1 MTGRLVLL
9 TLLWGLLVTG
19 TAAQVPSTLHYQASL
34 LEDEQSV
41 EGDVAVTARI
51 FDGES
56 GGQALWAEA
65 RPTVPV
71 TDGRLSLLL
80 GAETPLPGTLFDEE
94 ARFLEIEING
104 QRLPRLRMASTAYAL
119 RAGVASAVV
128 AGAVDAAALAP
139 DAAVVSV
146 NDVPGALTLQGA
158 NGTTVNVDPTTGVI
172 TISAPGGDGG
182 GSGVLGLQNTDGTLQ
197 VVDPNGP
204 TATINL
210 QPGGIGP
217 AQIADGGVQT
227 AELGDGA
234 VTARKVADQ
243 TITAAKLAPGAVV
256 TAVTA
261 GTGLTGSGTS
271 GAVTLGIADRG
282 VTAAQ
287 LAENAV
293 TRQALAPGVAVEGL
307 NGLTGAVDLTSSD
320 RSLDIATAEGLLDVV
335 LGPDAAVTALAVGD
349 NALTGPVTL
358 AAARGASLTVADDTI
373 TISAEGSGG
382 TITGVA
388 AGTGL
393 AGGGTT
399 GAVTLGVAEEG
410 IGAAQL
416 ASGAVTGPK
425 IAPNAVTSAMIVDGT
440 IKNQDLA
447 PDAAV
452 NSLNELQGDLR
463 FEADG
468 GASVT
473 VDQGT
478 GVITFSAPEA
488 DGTGILGL
496 QNTDGTLLIQNPNG
510 PTATI
515 NLQAGGIGA
524 EQLAEEG
531 VTAAK
536 LAERAVQAPALD
548 ATNFPSAGQVLS
560 FAGDGE
566 FAWVNTASGDITGVS
581 AGGGLAGGGASGSVT
596 LSIADGGVTE
606 ARLADGAVSSPK
618 LAGGAVGAAQLAS
631 GAVTAPRIA
640 DGAVGTAALADGGV
654 TDDKLATTTG
664 PRSGQVL
671 GYNGSTLSWVSA
683 SGGDITGVTAGGGL
697 TGGGTTGTVQLS
709 VAPEGIVE
717 SSLATGAVSSRAIA
731 NGTVARADLAGG
743 AAVTSLGAGTDVLS
757 GDVALQGSPDI
768 SVSRVSGENAF
779 RIDFTGSTGGDVTS
793 VAGVNGLTTVSGPTG
808 AVELGIASGG
818 VTTARLADDAVAT
831 AKVDDGAITEPKLAI
846 SNPASTGRVLSYGG
860 SGQFEWVDPASG
872 GLSTVTS
879 DGTLTGDGT
888 SGSPLGVADNA
899 ITAARLAANAVTSA
913 SVRDN
918 SLTAADLG
926 ANSVGTS
933 ELNTIDAPSD
943 GEVLSYNGTALTWT
957 SAASGDITSVT
968 GTGGLT
974 GNATSG
980 DVTLSIAE
988 GGVTEPRLA
997 ATNTAGTGQVLSYSG
1012 SGQFEWVDGASGG
1025 LSGVT
1030 SNATLTGDGTSSSP
1044 LGLNTNAVG
1053 SANVIDGSLSAADL
1067 GTGSVGTSELI
1078 DGSVSAADLGD
1089 GSVGVSEINTAS
1101 GPSTDQVLAYDGTG
1115 LIWTSAA
1122 SGDITGVTAGGGLTG
1137 GGDGGTV
1144 TLSIDDEGVTEPRLD
1159 ATNSAGTG
1167 QVLSYSGSGRFEW
1180 IDLASGGLTSV
1191 ATDGTL
1197 TGDGTSG
1204 NELGLA
1210 AEAVTE
1216 SNLEVTNTPGTGLVL
1231 GFGGSDNF
1239 AWVAPTVTTDGTT
1252 LTGNGAGTALRI
1264 ANDGVGSAQI
1274 GSGVVGTDELADE
1287 SITAADLNA
1296 SGDEI
1301 DGYVLTY
1308 DDGGNFLWEA
1318 PGTITSS
1325 LRFKTDVA
1333 TIADAAAVVER
1344 LRGVRFQWA
1353 ADGRAD
1359 VGLIAEEVAQVL
1371 PELVTY
1377 EADGTTVR
1385 GLRYAPLVAVLIEA
1399 AKGQQA
1405 ALDAA
1410 AETVAA
1416 QRAELDALT
1425 DRLARLEG
1433 LVQSMQAAPTVTP

>member
-1 MTGRLVLL
+1 MTGRLLL
-9 TLLWGLLVTG
+9 VALLSGLLATG
-19 TAAQVPSTLHYQASL
+19 TVAQVPSTLHYQASL

-51 FDGES
+51 FDVES

-65 RPTVPV
+65 RPAVPV
-71 TDGRLSLLL
+71 ADGRLSLLL

-94 ARFLEIEING
+94 VRFLEIEING

-158 NGTTVNVDPTTGVI
+158 NGTTVNVDPATGVI

-243 TITAAKLAPGAVV
+243 TITAAKLAPDAVV

-271 GAVTLGIADRG
+271 GAVTLGIDAGG

-293 TRQALAPGVAVEGL
+293 TRQALAPGVAVDGL
-307 NGLTGAVDLTSSD
+307 NG
-320 RSLDIATAEGLLDVV
+320 
-335 LGPDAAVTALAVGD
+335 
-349 NALTGPVTL
+349 LTGPVTL
-358 AAARGASLTVADDTI
+358 AAASGASLTVADDTI

-440 IKNQDLA
+440 VKNQDLA

-496 QNTDGTLLIQNPNG
+496 QNTDGTILIQDPNG
-510 PTATI
+510 PTATL
-515 NLQAGGIGA
+515 NLQGGGIGA
-524 EQLAEEG
+524 DQLSDEG

-548 ATNFPSAGQVLS
+548 ATNFPNTGQVLS

-581 AGGGLAGGGASGSVT
+581 AGEGLAGGGASGSVT

-606 ARLADGAVSSPK
+606 ARLADGAVSTPK

-664 PRSGQVL
+664 PTSGQVL

-743 AAVTSLGAGTDVLS
+743 AAVTSLGADGETLD
-757 GDVALQGSPDI
+757 GDLTFATAGSATL
-768 SVSRVSGENAF
+768 SVSGN
-779 RIDFTGSTGGDVTS
+779 T
-793 VAGVNGLTTVSGPTG
+793 LTFG
-808 AVELGIASGG
+808 AS
-818 VTTARLADDAVAT
+818 
-831 AKVDDGAITEPKLAI
+831 
-846 SNPASTGRVLSYGG
+846 
-860 SGQFEWVDPASG
+860 SG
-872 GLSTVTS
+872 GLASVTS
-879 DGTLTGDGT
+879 NSTLSGTGT
-888 SGSPLGVADNA
+888 SGSPLGLANEAVTEPKID
-899 ITAARLAANAVTSA
+899 AANTAE
-913 SVRDN
+913 DN
-918 SLTAADLG
+918 Q
-926 ANSVGTS
+926 
-933 ELNTIDAPSD
+933 
-943 GEVLSYNGTALTWT
+943 VLSYNGSALEWTTAAT
-957 SAASGDITSVT
+957 GDITEV
-968 GTGGLT
+968 
-974 GNATSG
+974 NAG
-980 DVTLSIAE
+980 
-988 GGVTEPRLA
+988 
-997 ATNTAGTGQVLSYSG
+997 
-1012 SGQFEWVDGASGG
+1012 GG
-1025 LSGVT
+1025 LSGG
-1030 SNATLTGDGTSSSP
+1030 GD
-1044 LGLNTNAVG
+1044 
-1053 SANVIDGSLSAADL
+1053 
-1067 GTGSVGTSELI
+1067 
-1078 DGSVSAADLGD
+1078 DGSVSLSIANG
-1089 GSVGVSEINTAS
+1089 
-1101 GPSTDQVLAYDGTG
+1101 
-1115 LIWTSAA
+1115 
-1122 SGDITGVTAGGGLTG
+1122 GVTGPRIA
-1137 GGDGGTV
+1137 DGVVQSGSNVTV
-1144 TLSIDDEGVTEPRLD
+1144 VRD
-1159 ATNSAGTG
+1159 ASDNFVVSAGTSG
-1167 QVLSYSGSGRFEW
+1167 LTSAVESISADGETLDGNLTFATSGGATLSVSSNTLTFGA
-1180 IDLASGGLTSV
+1180 DSGGLTSV

-1197 TGDGTSG
+1197 TGDGTST

-1216 SNLEVTNTPGTGLVL
+1216 SRLDVTNTPGTGQVL
-1231 GFGGSDNF
+1231 SFGGGDTF
-1239 AWVAPTVTTDGTT
+1239 TWVDPSASVTTDGTT
-1252 LTGNGAGTALRI
+1252 LTGDGTTTPLAI
-1264 ANDGVGSAQI
+1264 QDEGVGSTQLAANAVQTAALNDEAVTSAKLASGAVGSAAI
-1274 GSGVVGTDELADE
+1274 GTEAVGTDELADE
-1287 SITAADLNA
+1287 SIAAEDLNA
-1296 SGDEI
+1296 SGATNGHALI
-1301 DGYVLTY
+1301 F
-1308 DDGGNFLWEA
+1308 DDTIA
-1318 PGTITSS
+1318 PGELVWRDPTASTSS
-1325 LRFKTDVA
+1325 LRFKSDVE
-1333 TIADAAAVVER
+1333 TIGDAAAVVER
-1344 LRGVRFQWA
+1344 LRGVRFRWT

-1385 GLRYAPLVAVLIEA
+1385 GLRYAPLVAVLVEA

-1410 AETVAA
+1410 AETVVA

-1433 LVQSMQAAPTVTP
+1433 LVQSMQAAPTDTP

>member
-65 RPTVPV
+65 RPAVPV

-243 TITAAKLAPGAVV
+243 TITAAKLVPGAVV
-256 TAVTA
+256 NAVTA

-293 TRQALAPGVAVEGL
+293 TRQALAPGVAVDGL

-358 AAARGASLTVADDTI
+358 AAANGASLAVADDTI

-388 AGTGL
+388 PGTGL

-496 QNTDGTLLIQNPNG
+496 QNTDGALLIQNPNG

-515 NLQAGGIGA
+515 NLQAGGIGTD
-524 EQLAEEG
+524 QLADEG

-536 LAERAVQAPALD
+536 LAERAVRAPALD

-566 FAWVNTASGDITGVS
+566 FAWVNTASGDITAVS
-581 AGGGLAGGGASGSVT
+581 ADGGLTGGGTSGDVA
-596 LSIADGGVTE
+596 LSIANEGVTTG
-606 ARLADGAVSSPK
+606 RLADGAVSTPK

-640 DGAVGTAALADGGV
+640 EGAVGTDALADGGV

-664 PRSGQVL
+664 PTTGQVL
-671 GYNGSTLSWVSA
+671 GYDGSALSWVSA
-683 SGGDITGVTAGGGL
+683 SSGDITGVTAGGGL
-697 TGGGTTGTVQLS
+697 IGGGTTGTVQLS

-779 RIDFTGSTGGDVTS
+779 RIDFTGSAGGEVTS
-793 VAGVNGLTTVSGPTG
+793 VAGINGLATVSGPTG
-808 AVELGIASGG
+808 DVQLGVAGG
-818 VTTARLADDAVAT
+818 GITTARLADEAVT
-831 AKVDDGAITEPKLAI
+831 TPKVDEGAITESKLAV
-846 SNPASTGRVLSYGG
+846 SNTPSEGQVLGYDDS
-860 SGQFEWVDPASG
+860 
-872 GLSTVTS
+872 
-879 DGTLTGDGT
+879 
-888 SGSPLGVADNA
+888 
-899 ITAARLAANAVTSA
+899 
-913 SVRDN
+913 
-918 SLTAADLG
+918 
-926 ANSVGTS
+926 
-933 ELNTIDAPSD
+933 
-943 GEVLSYNGTALTWT
+943 ALTWT
-957 SAASGDITSVT
+957 NASSGDITEVNA
-968 GTGGLT
+968 GGGLS
-974 GNATSG
+974 GGGDDG
-980 DVTLSIAE
+980 DVTLSIAD
-988 GGVTEPRLA
+988 GGVTGPRIADGVVQGGANVTVTRDGDDNFVVSASTSGLTSA
-997 ATNTAGTGQVLSYSG
+997 VESISADGETLDGDLQFETSG
-1012 SGQFEWVDGASGG
+1012 S
-1025 LSGVT
+1025 
-1030 SNATLTGDGTSSSP
+1030 ATL
-1044 LGLNTNAVG
+1044 
-1053 SANVIDGSLSAADL
+1053 
-1067 GTGSVGTSELI
+1067 
-1078 DGSVSAADLGD
+1078 SVS
-1089 GSVGVSEINTAS
+1089 GST
-1101 GPSTDQVLAYDGTG
+1101 
-1115 LIWTSAA
+1115 
-1122 SGDITGVTAGGGLTG
+1122 LTFG
-1137 GGDGGTV
+1137 
-1144 TLSIDDEGVTEPRLD
+1144 
-1159 ATNSAGTG
+1159 A
-1167 QVLSYSGSGRFEW
+1167 
-1180 IDLASGGLTSV
+1180 ASGGLTSV

-1197 TGDGTSG
+1197 TGNGTSG
-1204 NELGLA
+1204 NELGLNTDAVGSANVVDGSLSA
-1210 AEAVTE
+1210 ADLGVGSVGTSELTDGSVSAVDLGEGSVGISELNTVSGPDTDQVLAYDGTGLAWTSADSGDITEVTAGAGLSGGGGSGAVTLTLADEGVTEPRLDATNTAGTGQVLSYAGSGQFEWVDPASGGLTSIATDATLTGDGTSTSELGLAVEAVTE
-1216 SNLEVTNTPGTGLVL
+1216 SRLDATNTPVTGQVL
-1231 GFGGSDNF
+1231 GFGGGDAF
-1239 AWVAPTVTTDGTT
+1239 TWVDPSVSVTTDGTT
-1252 LTGNGAGTALRI
+1252 LAGDGNTTPLAIQDG
-1264 ANDGVGSAQI
+1264 GVGSTQLAANAVQTTALNDGAVTSAKLATGAVGSAAI
-1274 GSGVVGTDELADE
+1274 GTEVVGTDELADE
-1287 SITAADLNA
+1287 SIAAEDLNA
-1296 SGDEI
+1296 SGATNGHALI
-1301 DGYVLTY
+1301 F
-1308 DDGGNFLWEA
+1308 DDTIT
-1318 PGTITSS
+1318 PGELVWRDPTASTSS
-1325 LRFKTDVA
+1325 LRFKSDVETIGDA
-1333 TIADAAAVVER
+1333 TALVER
-1344 LRGVRFQWA
+1344 LRGVRFRWT

-1359 VGLIAEEVAQVL
+1359 VGL
-1371 PELVTY
+1371 
-1377 EADGTTVR
+1377 
-1385 GLRYAPLVAVLIEA
+1385 
-1399 AKGQQA
+1399 
-1405 ALDAA
+1405 
-1410 AETVAA
+1410 
-1416 QRAELDALT
+1416 
-1425 DRLARLEG
+1425 
-1433 LVQSMQAAPTVTP
+1433 

>member
-1 MTGRLVLL
+1 MTGRLLL
-9 TLLWGLLVTG
+9 VALLWGLLATN
-19 TAAQVPSTLHYQASL
+19 TLAQVPSTLHYQASL
-34 LEDEQSV
+34 FEDEQSV

-51 FDGES
+51 FDAES

-65 RPTVPV
+65 RTAVPV

-80 GAETPLPGTLFDEE
+80 GAETPLPETLFDEE
-94 ARFLEIEING
+94 ARFLGIEING
-104 QRLPRLRMASTAYAL
+104 ERLPRLRMASTAYAL

-217 AQIADGGVQT
+217 AQIADGGVRT

-243 TITAAKLAPGAVV
+243 TITAGKLAPGAVV

-271 GAVTLGIADRG
+271 GAVTFGIADGG

-293 TRQALAPGVAVEGL
+293 TRQALAPGVAVDGL

-320 RSLDIATAEGLLDVV
+320 RSLDIAAAEGLLDVV

-349 NALTGPVTL
+349 DALTGPVTL
-358 AAARGASLTVADDTI
+358 AAARGASLAVADDTI

-388 AGTGL
+388 PGTSL

-425 IAPNAVTSAMIVDGT
+425 IAPNAVTSAMLVDGT
-440 IKNQDLA
+440 VKNQDLA

-496 QNTDGTLLIQNPNG
+496 QNTDGALLIQNPNG

-524 EQLAEEG
+524 DQLADEG

-548 ATNFPSAGQVLS
+548 ATNFPSSGQVLS
-560 FAGDGE
+560 VAGNGE
-566 FAWVNTASGDITGVS
+566 LEWVNTASGDITAVS
-581 AGGGLAGGGASGSVT
+581 TEGGLSGGGPSGSVT

-606 ARLADGAVSSPK
+606 ARLADGAVSTPK
-618 LAGGAVGAAQLAS
+618 LAGEAVGAAQLAS

-654 TDDKLATTTG
+654 TDDKFATTTG
-664 PRSGQVL
+664 PTSGQVL
-671 GYNGSTLSWVSA
+671 GYNGSSLSWVSA

-757 GDVALQGSPDI
+757 GDVALRGSPDI

-779 RIDFTGSTGGDVTS
+779 RIDYTGSAGGDVTS
-793 VAGVNGLTTVSGPTG
+793 VAGVDGLTTVSGPNG
-808 AVELGIASGG
+808 DVQLGVAGG
-818 VTTARLADDAVAT
+818 GITTTRLADDAVTT
-831 AKVDDGAITEPKLAI
+831 AKVDDGAITESKLAATDEP
-846 SNPASTGRVLSYGG
+846 SN
-860 SGQFEWVDPASG
+860 GQLLGFNGADLEW
-872 GLSTVTS
+872 
-879 DGTLTGDGT
+879 
-888 SGSPLGVADNA
+888 
-899 ITAARLAANAVTSA
+899 TAA
-913 SVRDN
+913 
-918 SLTAADLG
+918 
-926 ANSVGTS
+926 
-933 ELNTIDAPSD
+933 
-943 GEVLSYNGTALTWT
+943 
-957 SAASGDITSVT
+957 GDIT
-968 GTGGLT
+968 
-974 GNATSG
+974 
-980 DVTLSIAE
+980 
-988 GGVTEPRLA
+988 
-997 ATNTAGTGQVLSYSG
+997 
-1012 SGQFEWVDGASGG
+1012 
-1025 LSGVT
+1025 
-1030 SNATLTGDGTSSSP
+1030 
-1044 LGLNTNAVG
+1044 AVR
-1053 SANVIDGSLSAADL
+1053 
-1067 GTGSVGTSELI
+1067 TPSE
-1078 DGSVSAADLGD
+1078 S
-1089 GSVGVSEINTAS
+1089 
-1101 GPSTDQVLAYDGTG
+1101 
-1115 LIWTSAA
+1115 
-1122 SGDITGVTAGGGLTG
+1122 GLTG
-1137 GGDGGTV
+1137 GGDEGGLSLSIADAGVTGGRLAPEVVQGGDNVTV
-1144 TLSIDDEGVTEPRLD
+1144 TRDDSDNFIVSANAGGLTSVVESI
-1159 ATNSAGTG
+1159 SADGETLNG
-1167 QVLSYSGSGRFEW
+1167 DLTFSTSGSATLSVSNNTLTFGA
-1180 IDLASGGLTSV
+1180 DSGGLTSV
-1191 ATDGTL
+1191 TTDGITL
-1197 TGDGTSG
+1197 TGDGNSTP
-1204 NELGLA
+1204 LA
-1210 AEAVTE
+1210 IQ
-1216 SNLEVTNTPGTGLVL
+1216 
-1231 GFGGSDNF
+1231 
-1239 AWVAPTVTTDGTT
+1239 DG
-1252 LTGNGAGTALRI
+1252 
-1264 ANDGVGSAQI
+1264 GVGSTQLATNAVQTTTLNDGAVTSAKLATGAVGSAAI
-1274 GSGVVGTDELADE
+1274 GTEAVGTDELADE
-1287 SITAADLNA
+1287 SIAAEDLNA
-1296 SGDEI
+1296 SGATNGHALI
-1301 DGYVLTY
+1301 F
-1308 DDGGNFLWEA
+1308 DD
-1318 PGTITSS
+1318 TITPGELVWRDPTASTS
-1325 LRFKTDVA
+1325 ALRFKSDVE
-1333 TIADAAAVVER
+1333 TIGDAAAVVER
-1344 LRGVRFQWA
+1344 LRGVRFRWT

-1359 VGLIAEEVAQVL
+1359 VGLIAEEMAQVL

-1377 EADGTTVR
+1377 EADGTTIR
-1385 GLRYAPLVAVLIEA
+1385 GLRYAPLVAVLVEA

-1405 ALDAA
+1405 ALDEAT
-1410 AETVAA
+1410 ETVAA
-1416 QRAELDALT
+1416 QRAELDVLT

-1433 LVQSMQAAPTVTP
+1433 LVQSMQAASTDTP

>member
-65 RPTVPV
+65 RPAVPV

-243 TITAAKLAPGAVV
+243 TITAAKLVPGAVV

-293 TRQALAPGVAVEGL
+293 TRQALAPGVAVDGL

-358 AAARGASLTVADDTI
+358 AAANGASLAVADDTI

-388 AGTGL
+388 PGTGL

-496 QNTDGTLLIQNPNG
+496 QNTDGALLIQNPNG

-536 LAERAVQAPALD
+536 LAERAVRAPALD

-566 FAWVNTASGDITGVS
+566 FAWVNTASGDITAVS
-581 AGGGLAGGGASGSVT
+581 ADGGLTGGGTSGDVA
-596 LSIADGGVTE
+596 LSIANEGVTTG
-606 ARLADGAVSSPK
+606 RLADGAVSTPK

-664 PRSGQVL
+664 PTTGQVL
-671 GYNGSTLSWVSA
+671 GYDGSALSWVSA
-683 SGGDITGVTAGGGL
+683 SSGDITGVTAGGGL
-697 TGGGTTGTVQLS
+697 TGGGTAGTVQLS

-779 RIDFTGSTGGDVTS
+779 RIDFTGSAGGEVTS
-793 VAGVNGLTTVSGPTG
+793 VAGINGLATVSGPTG
-808 AVELGIASGG
+808 DVQLGVAGG
-818 VTTARLADDAVAT
+818 GITTARLADEAVT
-831 AKVDDGAITEPKLAI
+831 TPKVDEGAITESKLAV
-846 SNPASTGRVLSYGG
+846 SNTPSEGQVLGYDDS
-860 SGQFEWVDPASG
+860 
-872 GLSTVTS
+872 
-879 DGTLTGDGT
+879 
-888 SGSPLGVADNA
+888 
-899 ITAARLAANAVTSA
+899 
-913 SVRDN
+913 
-918 SLTAADLG
+918 
-926 ANSVGTS
+926 
-933 ELNTIDAPSD
+933 
-943 GEVLSYNGTALTWT
+943 ALTWT
-957 SAASGDITSVT
+957 NASSGDITEVNA
-968 GTGGLT
+968 GGGLS
-974 GNATSG
+974 GGGDDG
-980 DVTLSIAE
+980 DVTLSIAD
-988 GGVTEPRLA
+988 GGVTGPRIADGVVQGGDNVTVTRDGDDNFVVSASTSGLTSA
-997 ATNTAGTGQVLSYSG
+997 VESISADGETLDGDLQFETSG
-1012 SGQFEWVDGASGG
+1012 SATLSVSGSTLTFGAASGG
-1025 LSGVT
+1025 LT
-1030 SNATLTGDGTSSSP
+1030 SVATDGTLTGNGTSGNE
-1044 LGLNTNAVG
+1044 LGLNTDAVG
-1053 SANVIDGSLSAADL
+1053 SANVVDGSLSAADL

-1089 GSVGVSEINTAS
+1089 GSVGVREINTAS

-1115 LIWTSAA
+1115 LTWTSAA

-1167 QVLSYSGSGRFEW
+1167 QVLSYAGSGQFE
-1180 IDLASGGLTSV
+1180 
-1191 ATDGTL
+1191 
-1197 TGDGTSG
+1197 
-1204 NELGLA
+1204 
-1210 AEAVTE
+1210 
-1216 SNLEVTNTPGTGLVL
+1216 
-1231 GFGGSDNF
+1231 
-1239 AWVAPTVTTDGTT
+1239 WVAPTVTTDGTT

-1274 GSGVVGTDELADE
+1274 GSGVVGTDELADG

-1344 LRGVRFQWA
+1344 LRGVRFRWT

-1359 VGLIAEEVAQVL
+1359 VGL
-1371 PELVTY
+1371 
-1377 EADGTTVR
+1377 
-1385 GLRYAPLVAVLIEA
+1385 
-1399 AKGQQA
+1399 
-1405 ALDAA
+1405 
-1410 AETVAA
+1410 
-1416 QRAELDALT
+1416 
-1425 DRLARLEG
+1425 
-1433 LVQSMQAAPTVTP
+1433 